1 LINHKIK
8 QNKKDKFKTHL
19 VSIIILLTLF
29 YCTHVKAQDLS
40 ETYGRF
46 SVVNAIGCAP
56 LTVDIT
62 ELKNLTDENV
72 YYYDAI
78 NDPNAIPNKD
88 LSFTYS
94 QAGTYKIVQ
103 LTSANNGNESTL
115 DTLTVTVH
123 ELIKPDFRI
132 HNCDNHRVRVE
143 ILDSNYEFYRVN
155 FTTTVFEDVAPGNFS
170 SEYDYL
176 VAGNYSI
183 SVDGMYLNAKDN
195 CGSDNTSIN
204 TIQTIVP
211 PIITSAN
218 VLVVDQVTGRND
230 ITQTIGENII
240 YDLEVSINN
249 AQNFEFFREINS
261 NRILFNNLNTLN
273 NFYCYNIKTFDACN
287 NSTFRSDT
295 ICTAKIGVISGDGAN
310 TLTWETDTTVVDS
323 YNILRDNA
331 VIAQIADTR
340 TSTFDD
346 LNVLCKVSYKYQV
359 QPVFTTGTSLSID
372 SSVIAFKTAN
382 LPPVEFPFSTINN
395 SHVELT
401 WPDIDPAI
409 PLTKY
414 IIEKSTNDRG
424 FKSLS
429 STDTTYY
436 QDPDTTFF
444 FSRKYRIKYDDECDN
459 RSEASIETVPM
470 LINQDAIRGNEI
482 TYSWNKYETWQNGI
496 RNYFLERVDDTG
508 NPFESIPILSGRN
521 FPLVYSP
528 NDIRAKKVRVRAES
542 LDPVPKI
549 TYSNII
555 ESELGLNIYFP
566 TAFTPNGDGLN
577 DEYTPNGPLVFNYSM
592 EIYSRWGDLIFIS
605 NDIQKGWNGIFNEKH
620 AKTGAYIYKVR
631 YEDVVGTAYNASGSF
646 VLLRD

>member
-1 LINHKIK
+1 ML
-8 QNKKDKFKTHL
+8 L
-19 VSIIILLTLF
+19 ILLF
-29 YCTHVKAQDLS
+29 SVSVKAQDISPL
-40 ETYGRF
+40 GRF
-46 SVVNAIGCAP
+46 SVANAIGCAP

-62 ELKNLTDENV
+62 ELLNLTAVNQ

-78 NDPNAIPNKD
+78 NNPAQTND
-88 LSFTYS
+88 LSFTYTV
-94 QAGTYKIVQ
+94 AGTYKLVQ
-103 LTSANNGNESTL
+103 LTSANNVGQPTT

-123 ELIKPDFRI
+123 ELTTPDFRI
-132 HNCDNHRVRVE
+132 HNCDSHRVRVE

-155 FTTTVFEDVAPGNFS
+155 FTSTFFEDVAPGSFS
-170 SEYDYL
+170 TEYDYL
-176 VAGNYSI
+176 VAGNYSV
-183 SVDGMYLNAKDN
+183 SVDGMYFNAKDN
-195 CGSDNTSIN
+195 CGSDNKGIN
-204 TIQTIVP
+204 TVQALVL
-211 PIITSAN
+211 PILTSSN
-218 VLVVDQVTGRND
+218 VLVEDQITGIND
-230 ITQTIGENII
+230 ITHTLGENII
-240 YDLEVSINN
+240 YDLEISKNN
-249 AQNFEFFREINS
+249 AQNFEFFREIKEVRTLLNG
-261 NRILFNNLNTLN
+261 INTLD

-331 VIAQIADTR
+331 VIAQITDTR

-346 LNVLCKVSYKYQV
+346 LNVLCKVSYSYQV

-372 SSVIAFKTAN
+372 SSVVAFKTAN
-382 LPPVEFPFSTINN
+382 LPPIEFPFSTITN
-395 SHVELT
+395 SHAELT
-401 WPDIDPAI
+401 WPDVDAAI

-414 IIEKSTNDRG
+414 IVEKSTNDRG
-424 FKSLS
+424 FKILS
-429 STDTTYY
+429 TTDTTYF

-459 RSEASIETVPM
+459 RSEASNETVPM
-470 LINQDAIRGNEI
+470 IINQDGIRGNEI

-496 RNYFLERVDDTG
+496 RNYFLERLDDTG
-508 NPFESIPILSGRN
+508 IPFESIPILSGRN

-528 NDIRAKKVRVRAES
+528 NDIRPKKVRVRAES
-542 LDPVPKI
+542 LDPIPMI
-549 TYSNII
+549 SYSNII

-577 DEYTPNGPLVFNYSM
+577 DEYTPKGPLVFNYSM

-605 NDIQKGWNGIFNEKH
+605 NDMQKGWDGIFNEKH
-620 AKTGAYIYKVR
+620 TKTGAYIYKVR
-631 YEDVVGTAYNASGSF
+631 YEDVIGTVYNASGSF